1 MNQNETLI
9 ETAVR
14 RFTAFWI
21 AAGIALMAI
30 YRQAPH
36 VLMEHSWIIIACG
49 TGSVS
54 YLAVALLQ
62 EAAAFGQRMRK
73 KRQPDTM
80 ASPRASES
88 YGAHLEHLQR
98 HRSTD

>member
-9 ETAVR
+9 ETTVR

-21 AAGIALMAI
+21 AAGIALVAI
-30 YRQAPH
+30 YRQRSH
-36 VLMEHSWIIIACG
+36 MLMAHSWIIIACG
-49 TGSVS
+49 TGSVC
-54 YLAVALLQ
+54 YLATALLR
-62 EAAAFGQRMRK
+62 EAITFGQRMRK
-73 KRQPDTM
+73 TWQPSAM
-80 ASPRASES
+80 ASTRASES